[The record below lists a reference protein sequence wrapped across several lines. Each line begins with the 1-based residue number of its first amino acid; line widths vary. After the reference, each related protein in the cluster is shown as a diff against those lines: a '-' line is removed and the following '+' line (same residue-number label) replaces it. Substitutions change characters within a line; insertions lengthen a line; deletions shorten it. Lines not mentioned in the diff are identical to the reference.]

1 MKSVIEV
8 YEEIAKNNPPWTVDE
23 EKSAIKRLYN
33 RKSNSK
39 FINEALKHNLGLVF
53 TLMKKYAFN
62 KNNEDLFQSAVI
74 GLTNALKTYDPKKG
88 VKISTWVFE
97 PIRWALLKHQTMYSK
112 QGLIVDDIKSF
123 NRKYD
128 VHLSVVEMD
137 NPSVDGSGESN
148 RKVEDAISPETVAPD
163 YINMCGIKTFSEE
176 EFESDLKKSVN
187 ELILGDDV
195 KILTDREK
203 FIIGKLVSGMN
214 QSEVSKEL
222 NLTKMRISQ
231 IVAKAFEK
239 IRNSNSGKKLR
250 MMVVG

>member
-1 MKSVIEV
+1 M
-8 YEEIAKNNPPWTVDE
+8 
-23 EKSAIKRLYN
+23 
-33 RKSNSK
+33 
-39 FINEALKHNLGLVF
+39 
-53 TLMKKYAFN
+53 
-62 KNNEDLFQSAVI
+62 
-74 GLTNALKTYDPKKG
+74 
-88 VKISTWVFE
+88 
-97 PIRWALLKHQTMYSK
+97 
-112 QGLIVDDIKSF
+112 DDIKSF
-123 NRKYD
+123 NKKYD
-128 VHLSVVEMD
+128 VHLSVVELD
-137 NPSVDGSGESN
+137 KSSVDGIGESN
-148 RKVEDAISPETVAPD
+148 RKVEDTISPETVAPD